1 MKIFSLLI
9 VCLATLVILSM
20 TAVTAFA
27 EETDTAFE
35 DTTETITEATEEP
48 DSTASEDVETDV
60 GVETAPTTEAPTE
73 ETNTLVSRLQEAWEN
88 GDIMDIV
95 VIVWGVVCAVFML
108 VLKNADKVS
117 TIAIRADLKN
127 TSKST
132 ADKVNELISA
142 NNDVTEKVKNLMQ
155 EFEKFNLSTK
165 TSIDAVKLSDDKQ
178 IQDLSAKINACG
190 DAIIAFASMMQVV
203 YSNSKTIPQST
214 KDIVNEDY
222 LKVLHSFN
230 SAQEGKDEDE

>member
-1 MKIFSLLI
+1 MKKISLLI
-9 VCLATLVILSM
+9 VVAAIVAISLFTSVP
-20 TAVTAFA
+20 VFA
-27 EETDTAFE
+27 EEMDTTYE
-35 DTTETITEATEEP
+35 DTTETIADTTEEAE
-48 DSTASEDVETDV
+48 STASEDVETDV
-60 GVETAPTTEAPTE
+60 GVETAPTSKEPTE
-73 ETNTLVSRLQEAWEN
+73 QANTLVSRLQEAWES

-132 ADKVNELISA
+132 TEKMNELVSA
-142 NNDVTEKVKNLMQ
+142 QNDVTENLKALGYA
-155 EFEKFNLSTK
+155 FEKLYQDTNA
-165 TSIDAVKLSDDKQ
+165 SIDAVKLSDDKQ
-178 IQDLSAKINACG
+178 IQDLTAKINACG

-214 KDIVNEDY
+214 KDIVNEDF
-222 LKVLHSFN
+222 LKVVHSFK
-230 SAQEGKDEDE
+230 SLQEGNDE

>member
-1 MKIFSLLI
+1 MKKISLLI
-9 VCLATLVILSM
+9 VVAAIVALSLF
-20 TAVTAFA
+20 TSIPVFA
-27 EETDTAFE
+27 EETDTTIE
-35 DTTETITEATEEP
+35 DTTDTIADTTEETE
-48 DSTASEDVETDV
+48 STASEDVETDV
-60 GVETAPTTEAPTE
+60 GVETAPTTEEPTE
-73 ETNTLVSRLQEAWEN
+73 EVNTLVSRLQEAWEN

-132 ADKVNELISA
+132 SEKMNELVSA
-142 NNDVTEKVKNLMQ
+142 QNDVTDNLKALVYA
-155 EFEKFNLSTK
+155 FEKLYQDTNA
-165 TSIDAVKLSDDKQ
+165 SIDAVKLSDDKQ
-178 IQDLSAKINACG
+178 IQDLTAKINACG

-214 KDIVNEDY
+214 KDIVNEDF
-222 LKVLHSFN
+222 LKVVHSFK
-230 SAQEGKDEDE
+230 SLQEGNDE